1 MMILIKLTS
10 QKWSEAEQV
19 EEDPMLTLAQ
29 KMELKLKREAE
40 EAEKLGMFQLVIQ
53 SLQLQPDNCE
63 PLCTRVS
70 HKTSQL
76 SAYTSPCSS

>member
-53 SLQLQPDNCE
+53 SLQ
-63 PLCTRVS
+63 
-70 HKTSQL
+70 
-76 SAYTSPCSS
+76 